1 MLILG
6 LALLS
11 TSPSFA
17 SDQKIVIDP
26 INKKILVQS
35 GNQTFSSES
44 FSSTGTTISTNSQT
58 SSTPTNQP
66 NSPVQS

>member
-6 LALLS
+6 LAVLS

-44 FSSTGTTISTNSQT
+44 FSSGGTTINTNSQAPAATNLSGST
-58 SSTPTNQP
+58 S
-66 NSPVQS
+66 QS

>member
-6 LALLS
+6 LALLN
-11 TSPSFA
+11 TFPALA
-17 SDQKIVIDP
+17 SDQKIVIDL

-44 FSSTGTTISTNSQT
+44 FSSGGTTINTNSQALSAANLSGST
-58 SSTPTNQP
+58 S
-66 NSPVQS
+66 QS